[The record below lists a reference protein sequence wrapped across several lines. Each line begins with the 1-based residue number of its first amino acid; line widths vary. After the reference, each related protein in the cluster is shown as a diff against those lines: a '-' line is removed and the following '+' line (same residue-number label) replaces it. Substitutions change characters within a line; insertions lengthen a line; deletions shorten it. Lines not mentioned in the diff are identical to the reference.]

1 VESNYIPNTYDLNQ
15 SNEIPFKVE
24 KIILTNNQITEDSMI
39 NNNKTSI
46 KNLRKSISEQR
57 LNSIINNHDNLSNN
71 NKISI

>member
-1 VESNYIPNTYDLNQ
+1 MESNYIPNTYDLNQ

-57 LNSIINNHDNLSNN
+57 LNSIINNHDKLSNN

>member
-1 VESNYIPNTYDLNQ
+1 MESNYIPNTYDLNQ